1 MGCAIASAVF
11 GGIIIICYSISIAV
25 YRDDYWWRSHYESY
39 LYNHDAEMAIAAIIL
54 VLGIVEFGIGI
65 WAAILSCFMNPCQ
78 CCASQPDQVYIVC
91 LFVCLFICWFFC
103 LSVSIC
109 LSVCLSLSVHQS
121 VCVCLSI
128 FPSTCLFSLISCMFV
143 FLAISLSVSV
153 TVCLSVCLSV
163 CQFVSK

>member
-11 GGIIIICYSISIAV
+11 GGIIIICYSISIAM

-78 CCASQPDQVYIVC
+78 CCASQPDQVYTVFVC
-91 LFVCLFICWFFC
+91 LFVCFF
-103 LSVSIC
+103 LSVC
-109 LSVCLSLSVHQS
+109 LSVCLSLSFHQF
-121 VCVCLSI
+121 VCL
-128 FPSTCLFSLISCMFV
+128 
-143 FLAISLSVSV
+143 
-153 TVCLSVCLSV
+153 CLSVHLSIRLSV
-163 CQFVSK
+163 FFN